1 MAQQSWAS
9 DSGASGFRTVVD
21 VSKKVVHAAQPMM
34 KFRQFVSVEEAFGK
48 NKGESVQIYRAGNTD
63 EDSES
68 AAINELDRIP
78 TLSVAVTP
86 RLITVN
92 EWGRAIPFTGKVE
105 TLAEVD
111 VESNVYLKALR
122 NHMAKTLDRQVATSF
137 KSTDLIAT
145 PRTTGI
151 DWEVDGTASSA
162 ANTSITAALLKDIVD
177 SMKVG
182 VFGTSTGR
190 PIPYYDG
197 ESYVCIA
204 SVSFLRALKD
214 DPDYEVA
221 AKYAHPEDLYLGEVG
236 RFYNVRFIESNH
248 TNALDNSLST
258 SFSGEAVIFGEDP
271 VREIVAIPE
280 EVRAKLPEDYG
291 RDKGIAWYAMLGW
304 GRVWDFSTDSEEHI
318 VLITDNA
325 STAGAA

>member
-9 DSGASGFRTVVD
+9 DSGNNGFRTVVD
-21 VSKKVVHAAQPMM
+21 ISKKVVHASQPMM
-34 KFRQFVSVEEAFGK
+34 KFRQFVSVEPAFGK
-48 NKGESVQIYRAGNTD
+48 NKGESVQIYRAANTAAEFD
-63 EDSES
+63 T

-78 TLSVAVTP
+78 TTSVAVTP

-92 EWGRAIPFTGKVE
+92 EYGRAIPFTGKVE

-122 NHMAKTLDRQVATSF
+122 NHMAKTLDYQVFTAF
-137 KSTDLIAT
+137 KSSDVIAIPT
-145 PRTTGI
+145 TTGI
-151 DWEVDGTASSA
+151 TWDVDGTPSTTATA
-162 ANTSITAALLKDIVD
+162 SITASMIKDIVD
-177 SMKVG
+177 AMKIG
-182 VFGTSTGR
+182 KFGSNTGR
-190 PIPYYDG
+190 PVPYYDG
-197 ESYVCIA
+197 ESYICIA

-248 TNALDNSLST
+248 LNALANTLAT
-258 SFSGEAVIFGEDP
+258 TFSGEAIFFGEDP

-291 RDKGIAWYAMLGW
+291 RDKGLAWYAMLGW

-318 VLITDNA
+318 VRVTSA
-325 STAGAA
+325 

>member
-9 DSGASGFRTVVD
+9 DSGASGFRTTVD
-21 VSKKVVHAAQPMM
+21 ISKKVVHAAQPMM
-34 KFRQFVSVEEAFGK
+34 KARQFVSVEPAFGK
-48 NKGESVQIYRAGNTD
+48 NKGESVQIYRAGNTATV
-63 EDSES
+63 EDT

-78 TLSVAVTP
+78 TTSVAVTP

-92 EWGRAIPFTGKVE
+92 EFGRAIPFTGKVE

-122 NHMAKTLDRQVATSF
+122 NHMAKTIDYQVFQAFKTS
-137 KSTDLIAT
+137 DVIAT
-145 PRTTGI
+145 PTSATALT
-151 DWEVDGTASSA
+151 WSVTGTAGATA
-162 ANTSITAALLKDIVD
+162 ASNITAKHIKDIID
-177 SMKVG
+177 GMKVG
-182 VFGTSTGR
+182 VFGANTGR
-190 PIPYYDG
+190 PVPYYDG

-204 SVSFLRALKD
+204 SVNFLRGLKD
-214 DPDYEVA
+214 DADYEVA

-236 RFYNVRFIESNH
+236 RFYNCRFIESNH
-248 TNALDNSLST
+248 ITALSNGVGTNSVL
-258 SFSGEAVIFGEDP
+258 GEAIFFGEDP

-291 RDKGIAWYAMLGW
+291 RDKGLAWYAMLGW

-318 VLITDNA
+318 VRVA
-325 STAGAA
+325 SL

>member
-9 DSGASGFRTVVD
+9 DSGSNGFRTVVEI
-21 VSKKVVHAAQPMM
+21 SKKVVHAAQPMM
-34 KFRQFVSVEEAFGK
+34 KFRQFASVEDAFGK

-68 AAINELDRIP
+68 DAINELDRIP

-92 EWGRAIPFTGKVE
+92 EWGRQIPFTGKVE

-122 NHMAKTLDRQVATSF
+122 NHMAKTLDRQVAAAFKTSDIIAIPTS
-137 KSTDLIAT
+137 STTITWD
-145 PRTTGI
+145 
-151 DWEVDGTASSA
+151 VDGTPTTA
-162 ANTSITAALLKDIVD
+162 ATSNITAKTLKDVVD
-177 SMKVG
+177 AMKTG
-182 VFGTSTGR
+182 IFGANVGR
-190 PIPYYDG
+190 PIPFYDG

-204 SVSFLRALKD
+204 STTFLRGLKD
-214 DPDYEVA
+214 DSDYETA

-248 TNALDNSLST
+248 ANALDGSVGTNGVL
-258 SFSGEAVIFGEDP
+258 GEAVIFGEDP
-271 VREIVAIPE
+271 IREVVAIPE
-280 EVRAKLPEDYG
+280 EIRAKLPEDYG
-291 RDKGIAWYAMLGW
+291 RDKGLAWYAMLGW
-304 GRVWDFSTDSEEHI
+304 GRVWDFTTDSEEHI
-318 VLITDNA
+318 VRFA
-325 STAGAA
+325 SA

>member
-9 DSGASGFRTVVD
+9 DSGASGFRTTVD
-21 VSKKVVHAAQPMM
+21 ISKKVVHAAQPLM
-34 KFRQFVSVEEAFGK
+34 KFRQFVSVEPAFGK
-48 NKGESVQIYRAGNTD
+48 NKGESVQIYRAGNTATA
-63 EDSES
+63 EDT

-78 TLSVAVTP
+78 TTSVAVTP

-92 EWGRAIPFTGKVE
+92 EYGRAINFTGKVE

-122 NHMAKTLDRQVATSF
+122 NHMAKTIDYQVAQAF
-137 KSTDLIAT
+137 KSSDLTFAPTSSTAGTWSVDNT
-145 PRTTGI
+145 PDT
-151 DWEVDGTASSA
+151 VTA
-162 ANTSITAALLKDIVD
+162 SITAKHIKDIID

-182 VFGTSTGR
+182 VFGGNTGR
-190 PIPYYDG
+190 PVPYYDG

-214 DPDYEVA
+214 DADYEVA

-236 RFYNVRFIESNH
+236 RFYNCRFIETNH
-248 TNALDNSLST
+248 TTALLNSLNT
-258 SFSGEAVIFGEDP
+258 SYSGEAIFFGEDP

-280 EVRAKLPEDYG
+280 EIRAKLPEDFG
-291 RDKGIAWYAMLGW
+291 RDKGLAWYGMFGW
-304 GRVWDFSTDSEEHI
+304 GRTWDFSTDSEEHI
-318 VLITDNA
+318 VRVTSA
-325 STAGAA
+325 

>member
-9 DSGASGFRTVVD
+9 DSGSNGFRTVVD
-21 VSKKVVHAAQPMM
+21 ISKKVVHASQPMQ
-34 KFRQFVSVEEAFGK
+34 KFRQFVSVETAFGK

-63 EDSES
+63 EES
-68 AAINELDRIP
+68 SSSAINELDRIP

-92 EWGRAIPFTGKVE
+92 EYGRAIPFTGKVE

-122 NHMAKTLDRQVATSF
+122 NHMAKTIDRQVATAF
-137 KSTDLIAT
+137 KTSDICAIPTSAT
-145 PRTTGI
+145 TITW
-151 DWEVDGTASSA
+151 DVDGTPSTSA
-162 ANTSITAALLKDIVD
+162 LSNITAKTLKDIVD
-177 SMKVG
+177 AMKTG
-182 VFGTSTGR
+182 LFGANTGR

-204 SVSFLRALKD
+204 TTAFLRGLKD
-214 DPDYEVA
+214 DSDYELA

-236 RFYNVRFIESNH
+236 RFYNVRFVETNH
-248 TNALDNSLST
+248 FNALDNTVGTGNVL
-258 SFSGEAVIFGEDP
+258 GEAVIFGEDP

-280 EVRAKLPEDYG
+280 EIRAKLPEDYG
-291 RDKGIAWYAMLGW
+291 RDKGLAWYAMLGW

-318 VLITDNA
+318 VRIT
-325 STAGAA
+325 SS

>member
-9 DSGASGFRTVVD
+9 DSGSNGFRTVVEI
-21 VSKKVVHAAQPMM
+21 SKKVVHAAQPMM
-34 KFRQFVSVEEAFGK
+34 KFRQFTSVEDAFGK

-63 EDSES
+63 EDSE
-68 AAINELDRIP
+68 ADAINELDRIP

-122 NHMAKTLDRQVATSF
+122 NHMAKTIDRQVATAF
-137 KSTDLIAT
+137 KSSDIIAIPT
-145 PRTTGI
+145 SSTVITW
-151 DWEVDGTASSA
+151 DVDGTPSTTA
-162 ANTSITAALLKDIVD
+162 TSNITAKTLKDIVD
-177 SMKVG
+177 AMKQG
-182 VFGTSTGR
+182 IFGANIGR
-190 PIPYYDG
+190 PIPFYDG

-204 SVSFLRALKD
+204 STTFLRGLKD
-214 DPDYEVA
+214 DADYETA

-236 RFYNVRFIESNH
+236 RFYNVRFIETNH
-248 TNALDNSLST
+248 ANALDGTVGTGGVL
-258 SFSGEAVIFGEDP
+258 GEAVIFGEDP

-280 EVRAKLPEDYG
+280 EIRSKLPEDYG
-291 RDKGIAWYAMLGW
+291 RDKGLAWYAMLGW
-304 GRVWDFSTDSEEHI
+304 GRVWDFSTDGEEHI
-318 VLITDNA
+318 VRITSA
-325 STAGAA
+325 

>member
-9 DSGASGFRTVVD
+9 DSGASGFRTTVD
-21 VSKKVVHAAQPMM
+21 ISKKVVHAAQPLM
-34 KFRQFVSVEEAFGK
+34 KFRQFVSVEPAFGK
-48 NKGESVQIYRAGNTD
+48 NKGESVQIYRAGNTATV
-63 EDSES
+63 EDT

-78 TLSVAVTP
+78 TTSVAVTP

-92 EWGRAIPFTGKVE
+92 EYGRAIPFTGKVE

-122 NHMAKTLDRQVATSF
+122 NHMAKTIDYHVFQAF
-137 KSTDLIAT
+137 KSSDLIAT
-145 PRTTGI
+145 PTSATALSWI
-151 DWEVDGTASSA
+151 ADGTPTVTA
-162 ANTSITAALLKDIVD
+162 TSNITAKHIKDIVD
-177 SMKVG
+177 AMKTG
-182 VFGTSTGR
+182 IFGANTGR

-197 ESYVCIA
+197 DSYVCIA
-204 SVSFLRALKD
+204 SVNFLRGLKD

-248 TNALDNSLST
+248 TTALSNGVGT
-258 SFSGEAVIFGEDP
+258 SSVLGEAIFFGEDP

-280 EVRAKLPEDYG
+280 EVRSKLPEDYG
-291 RDKGIAWYAMLGW
+291 RDKGLAWYAMLGW

-318 VLITDNA
+318 VRVTSA
-325 STAGAA
+325 

>member
-9 DSGASGFRTVVD
+9 DSGANGFRTTVD
-21 VSKKVVHAAQPMM
+21 ISKKVIHAAQPMM
-34 KFRQFVSVEEAFGK
+34 KFRQFVSVEPAFGK

-63 EDSES
+63 VVEDT
-68 AAINELDRIP
+68 AAINELDRMP
-78 TLSVAVTP
+78 TASVAVSP

-92 EWGRAIPFTGKVE
+92 EYGRAIPFTGKVE

-122 NHMAKTLDRQVATSF
+122 NHMAKTIDYQVALAF
-137 KSTDLIAT
+137 KSSDITFSPTSAT
-145 PRTTGI
+145 AGTWAVT
-151 DWEVDGTASSA
+151 GTAGA
-162 ANTSITAALLKDIVD
+162 TATSNITAKHIKDIVD
-177 SMKVG
+177 AMKVG
-182 VFGTSTGR
+182 TFGANVGR

-204 SVSFLRALKD
+204 SVNFLRGLKD
-214 DPDYEVA
+214 DADYEVA

-236 RFYNVRFIESNH
+236 RFYNVRFIETNHVTALSNGVG
-248 TNALDNSLST
+248 T
-258 SFSGEAVIFGEDP
+258 SSVLGEAIFFGEDP
-271 VREIVAIPE
+271 VREIVAVPE

-291 RDKGIAWYAMLGW
+291 RDKGLAWYAMLGW

-318 VLITDNA
+318 VRVCSA
-325 STAGAA
+325 